1 MPFTVQRAL
10 LLTSL
15 LFPAA
20 AFAHS
25 GANFSGFM
33 SGFAHPFGG
42 IDHLLAMGAV
52 GLLAGRFA
60 GWHRWML
67 PLTFLCA
74 MTIGGLL
81 GMNALM
87 LPFVEGFIALSLVV
101 FGSALILS
109 RAPKFALAAAFV
121 AAFAI
126 FHGHA
131 HATEMAGASPF
142 EYSSGFLLATA
153 LLHGAGLWLASILR
167 TSGDRQLLSWRI
179 AGSSVAVV
187 GLAMLGISF

>member
-10 LLTSL
+10 LFTSL

-25 GANFSGFM
+25 GVQLSGFM
-33 SGFAHPFGG
+33 SGFTHPFSGV
-42 IDHLLAMGAV
+42 DHLLAMGAV

-60 GWHRWML
+60 GWHRWLL

-74 MTIGGLL
+74 MMVGGLIGTSTL
-81 GMNALM
+81 A
-87 LPFVEGFIALSLVV
+87 LPFVEGFIALSLVA
-101 FGSALILS
+101 FGGALILS
-109 RAPKFALAAAFV
+109 RAPKFALAAAIV
-121 AAFAI
+121 GAFAI

-153 LLHGAGLWLASILR
+153 LLHGAGLWLASILQ
-167 TSGDRQLLSWRI
+167 SGGDRQQLSWRV

-187 GLAMLGISF
+187 GLTMLGTSL